1 MSFVFGARF
10 AEGAPDR
17 TDAAAAAP
25 LRDGDAR
32 APQRLLPPHLRF
44 KWWLAL
50 GDDCASAVPWR
61 RLICCLMRRQ
71 AVVLYLN
78 KGQLRVPR
86 FCKIACRRTIYRLH
100 RLWVHPRCAVVTRG

>member
-1 MSFVFGARF
+1 MNAAERGAALRAQRVNIVFGARF

-50 GDDCASAVPWR
+50 GDDRAPA
-61 RLICCLMRRQ
+61 
-71 AVVLYLN
+71 
-78 KGQLRVPR
+78 
-86 FCKIACRRTIYRLH
+86 
-100 RLWVHPRCAVVTRG
+100 VTRRERRRGQTHASLDA